1 MNAGHPFR
9 RLGTQSGVTLIELM
23 VSVLAASIVLV
34 TVSRLAVSNQRMIA
48 GGHSQ
53 AALQQ
58 EVARLVETVTRDVR
72 RAHTVAVVGASG
84 FNTYDDDGNVLHVF
98 GRQTTGG
105 LRLFVRDGIT
115 ISDGDCTAL
124 IAAVNADSTV
134 LDFNLSLADAVGNQ
148 SEGFI
153 QVCVRNRAL
162 EF

>member
-1 MNAGHPFR
+1 MSVGHPFR

-48 GGHSQ
+48 GGHGQ

-84 FNTYDDDGNVLHVF
+84 FNTYDGDGNVLHVF
-98 GRQTTGG
+98 DQQTTGG
-105 LRLFVRDGIT
+105 LRLFMRDGIT
-115 ISDGDCTAL
+115 ISDRDCTGL
-124 IAAVNADSTV
+124 IAATNADSTV
-134 LDFNLSLADAVGNQ
+134 LDFTLSLTDAAGNR
-148 SEGFI
+148 SDGFI